1 MPNYVRDHCLH
12 KRHTSHARICTRF
25 THLHAVFRA
34 ITKRINCADDIQNQ
48 YARVVAKL
56 QSLDVRSR
64 HKYIKYATIYEVAEK
79 NHPDMTSDSMHT
91 KCIHGRREETRIRMR
106 PRTNTKRVSLTYTLQ
121 APRDWFD
128 EVSLYI
134 LGIADY
140 IYRYTITF
148 CANSYVTACET
159 KRTARETIKL
169 IELLSLGYCSLR
181 VGAYLTV
188 DRV

>member
-106 PRTNTKRVSLTYTLQ
+106 PRTNTKRVSLTVCLSLHIAG
-121 APRDWFD
+121 APWLVRRGIS
-128 EVSLYI
+128 VHIGHRRLYI
-134 LGIADY
+134 SLHNHVLRQQLCDGMRDEADSERNY
-140 IYRYTITF
+140 
-148 CANSYVTACET
+148 
-159 KRTARETIKL
+159 
-169 IELLSLGYCSLR
+169 
-181 VGAYLTV
+181 
-188 DRV
+188 